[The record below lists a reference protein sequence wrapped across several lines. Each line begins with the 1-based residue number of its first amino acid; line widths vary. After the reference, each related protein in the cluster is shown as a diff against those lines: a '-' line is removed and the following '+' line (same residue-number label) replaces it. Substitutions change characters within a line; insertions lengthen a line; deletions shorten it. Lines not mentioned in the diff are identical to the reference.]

1 MSTETNTQ
9 SSTSSKTSSP
19 LRGGLVGS
27 VIILLVA
34 GIAVLV
40 WWNLHQKNQM
50 QEMVQVLEFEKEEIQ
65 DEYEDL
71 AIQFDGYQ
79 QLDIKNDSLQEQLA
93 HEQQRVRDLLEEL
106 RITKATDARRIA
118 ALKKELATVRSVMV
132 VYVHQID
139 SLNRTNARL
148 EEENKAIRQ
157 TNQQIVE
164 HNTELVKANTQLNE
178 VVTRAAM
185 LEISDFSVLFLN
197 KRDRKTT
204 IFSQIQKFEIHYTIQ
219 KNITSEPGI
228 KQVYMRL
235 VRPDGEVMVK
245 SANNLFSFENADIPY
260 SVRQEIE
267 YEGEALSEVM
277 YWTVEE
283 ILQPGIYNADFFI
296 DGNLVGS
303 FPFTL
308 KK

>member
-9 SSTSSKTSSP
+9 SSTSSP
-19 LRGGLVGS
+19 MRGGLVGS

-34 GIAVLV
+34 GIAMLV

-204 IFSQIQKFEIHYTIQ
+204 LFSQIQKFEIHYTIQ

>member
-9 SSTSSKTSSP
+9 SSTSSP
-19 LRGGLVGS
+19 QRGGLVGS
-27 VIILLVA
+27 IIFLLVA

-118 ALKKELATVRSVMV
+118 ALKKELATVRAVMV

-204 IFSQIQKFEIHYTIQ
+204 LFSQIQKFEMHYTIQ

>member
-9 SSTSSKTSSP
+9 SSTSSP
-19 LRGGLVGS
+19 MRGGLVGS
-27 VIILLVA
+27 IIFLLIA

-204 IFSQIQKFEIHYTIQ
+204 LFSQIQKFEIHYTIQ